1 MAQVL
6 QGRSEAT
13 FVQLYLD
20 QFFDLD
26 LGAAIND
33 AVQTLFAGTATSEEI
48 AQTITEAAQGG

>member
-1 MAQVL
+1 VL

-48 AQTITEAAQGG
+48 AETITEAAQGG